1 MSDNT
6 PSPDKFQAAFEAAFF
21 CHRIHAHPAG
31 GFKPRT
37 YNPKDWADVRKW
49 VAKQGD
55 DCKFYFSPA
64 NIKPGGNQTRK
75 EDMLSSEWVWA
86 DLDPRIGE
94 DLDAERVAMDIML
107 GDEISA
113 PAPTM
118 IIDSGRGKW
127 GLWKL
132 STPYLFDGPGGDA
145 TLAFEAVLRGLGQAF
160 APYGD
165 RAVKNINRVVRLPGS
180 VNSKTGATASVT
192 EFNDCEYTLA
202 DFPSIPIER
211 KARTDGSGDPM
222 PLDIFKAALTAT
234 PYKGGPEGLDDRNEQ
249 SGWFAFMQSA
259 HEAAGGEC
267 GGEYFEAF
275 YEWCQGDPDA
285 KESWTRESVEGR
297 WDSLDADAVG
307 GITRGSWIKLVS
319 SFNGELASKMAGE
332 PDAVEEFPKD
342 DDDTLTPAAKP
353 AKSKGRTRAINRIK
367 KLRKVTKENN
377 SAEGEI
383 AKAVADIA
391 KLMAKYTSSGIES
404 TKAWTKSGR
413 DSSVCTLLGGRW
425 KDSILHITRI

>member
-21 CHRIHAHPAG
+21 CHRIHAHPAR
-31 GFKPRT
+31 GFTPRT
-37 YNPKDWADVRKW
+37 YNPKDWPDAWKW
-49 VAKQGD
+49 IAKQGG

-64 NIKPGGNQTRK
+64 NIKPGCNQTRK

-94 DLDAERVAMDIML
+94 NLDAERAAMDIML

-202 DFPSIPIER
+202 DFRSIPIER
-211 KARTDGSGDPM
+211 KARTDGNGDPM
-222 PLDIFKAALTAT
+222 PLDVFKAALKVT
-234 PYKGGPEGLDDRNEQ
+234 PYKGGPEGLSDRNEQ
-249 SGWFAFMQSA
+249 SGWFAFMEA
-259 HEAAGGEC
+259 VHEAAGGEC

-275 YEWCQGDPDA
+275 YEWCQGDPDFDDA
-285 KESWTRESVEGR
+285 WTRESVEGR
-297 WDSLDADAVG
+297 WDSLDSQAVG
-307 GITRGSWIKLVS
+307 GITRGSWIKLVR
-319 SFNGELASKMAGE
+319 SFKSNDDLASKMAGE
-332 PDAVEEFPKD
+332 SDAAEDFAE
-342 DDDTLTPAAKP
+342 PAEPITFTFA
-353 AKSKGRTRAINRIK
+353 
-367 KLRKVTKENN
+367 
-377 SAEGEI
+377 SAE
-383 AKAVADIA
+383 
-391 KLMAKYTSSGIES
+391 
-404 TKAWTKSGR
+404 TKIGR
-413 DSSVCTLLGGRW
+413 ASCRERV
-425 KDSILHITRI
+425 